1 MGNLKLVFYL
11 SNKSIKTV
19 WENAFLDCKD
29 TVVYMI
35 DLSFNQIELIKEN
48 SFYGLI
54 NLILS
59 FNKISVIEEKSFK
72 YLPQLKTIDW
82 LIIWLVY
89 NFCKQ

>member
-1 MGNLKLVFYL
+1 
-11 SNKSIKTV
+11 
-19 WENAFLDCKD
+19 
-29 TVVYMI
+29 MI

-82 LIIWLVY
+82 LII
-89 NFCKQ
+89 